1 MSDRLFSGN
10 ACDEGSNELPQHTY
24 LKRRKASYN
33 LEEYDAKAG
42 PSNTIGGRIEEEHW
56 GRQTASSYHGEGLI
70 SMLKQTH
77 LYFTNH
83 PSLGP
88 DRNA

>member
-33 LEEYDAKAG
+33 LEEYDAIAG
-42 PSNTIGGRIEEEHW
+42 PSNTIVEELRKNI
-56 GRQTASSYHGEGLI
+56 GAV
-70 SMLKQTH
+70 KP
-77 LYFTNH
+77 H
-83 PSLGP
+83 P
-88 DRNA
+88 AIMVKV